1 MPPGEATSRGN
12 ARVVSSRPSG
22 RPRGGWSGIGEPFG
36 TCSESIS
43 IAEAFEGCPAR
54 ARADESRSRAGL
66 AVTAR
71 AALRKQASTTY
82 RPSAGERT
90 TSRIVRSLR
99 RRDDLSKVEGAL
111 GLETPVALT
120 RGRKNG
126 SKQVG
131 GRKRCSARRRECQR
145 FYGDSARGRKRRGG
159 GSKDDLGRGPARRI
173 EALGAASTDVV
184 TRSRALKGARHQRDE
199 SRAGSRRGERLDAR
213 ESDGFRVLVNRSWLQ
228 KSMEAPFAS
237 ESARQPVR

>member
-1 MPPGEATSRGN
+1 VPPGEATSRGN

-71 AALRKQASTTY
+71 AAHRKQASTTY
-82 RPSAGERT
+82 RPSAGERI

-159 GSKDDLGRGPARRI
+159 GSKRRPRKRSCPSDRSSRRGVNRRRDPKSGAERCSAPARRK
-173 EALGAASTDVV
+173 
-184 TRSRALKGARHQRDE
+184 SRWIA
-199 SRAGSRRGERLDAR
+199 ER
-213 ESDGFRVLVNRSWLQ
+213 
-228 KSMEAPFAS
+228 
-237 ESARQPVR
+237 